1 MSEGRAGAPAPPD
14 TRGAHVEPRHVTAGI
29 SLGSLRLRVPG
40 HDAASGRRIAE
51 RVSAELARRV
61 GPNFAGHIERLD
73 LRVQAPRSR
82 TEQAMADEI
91 VSAVVRA
98 LRRRT

>member
-1 MSEGRAGAPAPPD
+1 MSERRPSAMTP
-14 TRGAHVEPRHVTAGI
+14 RGTHVEPRHVTAGKDV
-29 SLGSLRLRVPG
+29 SLGSLSLRVPG
-40 HDAASGRRIAE
+40 RDASSGRRIAE
-51 RVSAELARRV
+51 RVSAELARRI
-61 GPNFAGHIERLD
+61 GPNYAGHVERLD
-73 LRVQAPRSR
+73 LRVRAPRSR